1 MRALAPE
8 GIFLSRIRE
17 LRGREKRTS
26 AAKAGFGGVICG
38 AAEAVPFQDYR
49 ALKPDIFS
57 IVDEAMKNFLDGIVA
72 HPVGAF
78 VLLALAAF
86 LEAFGDSLFQTG
98 LYRSAGAG
106 RAVFFVSGAAVLAL
120 YGFAVNLPH
129 WDFGKL
135 LGVYVVLFF
144 LVAQVLAK
152 VRFNQSPTAPIYV
165 GGTLIATGG
174 IIIAFWRG

>member
-1 MRALAPE
+1 MP
-8 GIFLSRIRE
+8 
-17 LRGREKRTS
+17 
-26 AAKAGFGGVICG
+26 
-38 AAEAVPFQDYR
+38 AV
-49 ALKPDIFS
+49 KT
-57 IVDEAMKNFLDGIVA
+57 FLDSLVA
-72 HPVGAF
+72 RPAGAF
-78 VLLALAAF
+78 CLLALAAVF
-86 LEAFGDSLFQTG
+86 EAFGDSLFQSG
-98 LYRSAGAG
+98 IHRLAGG
-106 RAVFFVSGAAVLAL
+106 SRGVFLVCGAVVLAL